1 MPRRP
6 TRTVPTVLVHGWQG
20 NEAEHW
26 QTWLAAR
33 LAEAGREV
41 RYPAL
46 PDPHT
51 PQLGAWLAAL
61 QTALDGLPDDGFD
74 VLCHSLGAVLWLHH
88 VHSGDGP
95 RPARVALVCPPS
107 PHTDIPELAPFLPV
121 PLEVDVLRHAAD
133 GTVLVCSDNDP
144 YCPEGAAAAYGRVLK
159 MPTTVIPGAGHLNVE
174 ADLIVYCTGY
184 KISFPF
190 FDEGFISAPDNDLPL
205 FRRVFK
211 PGIDNLAF
219 IG

>member
-1 MPRRP
+1 MKYFLFFFFSRHNRLLVRSFFFSCRSRH
-6 TRTVPTVLVHGWQG
+6 TRWTGDWSSDVCSSDL
-20 NEAEHW
+20 
-26 QTWLAAR
+26 
-33 LAEAGREV
+33 
-41 RYPAL
+41 
-46 PDPHT
+46 
-51 PQLGAWLAAL
+51 
-61 QTALDGLPDDGFD
+61 DDGFD

-174 ADLIVYCTGY
+174 AGY
-184 KISFPF
+184 GSWPAVL
-190 FDEGFISAPDNDLPL
+190 DWCG
-205 FRRVFK
+205 R
-211 PGIDNLAF
+211 DNLAF